1 MRDDEEWGSIPGLV
15 REAARRYGPAEAV
28 VEGRT
33 RLTYAGLGDRVER
46 AAAACMAAGVE
57 RATGS
62 RSGPRTRWTGSSPR
76 WER

>member
-1 MRDDEEWGSIPGLV
+1 MRGDEEWGSIPGLV

-28 VEGRT
+28 VQGRT

-57 RATGS
+57 RGDRVA
-62 RSGPRTRWTGSSPR
+62 
-76 WER
+76 